1 MKLISYGQ
9 SAEAHAEQR
18 RLLWR
23 RSNNFSEHMDLM
35 QGGSSKIRT
44 AARPTHDGTHIA
56 DDAVPGLEKR
66 SQECPPQYCIATI
79 FKDASLDVVRD
90 FFWDDD
96 FRVKNTWDNICSTR
110 LNDGCTKTGTMV
122 VCWVRKVRYLR
133 DIPGNISGMHYKL
146 YKFCRHCLP
155 CLCNFHSS
163 ATTGSMLSVAG
174 SGHRE
179 RRTTALIRCF
189 MKCPPSENTCH
200 QNE

>member
-1 MKLISYGQ
+1 
-9 SAEAHAEQR
+9 
-18 RLLWR
+18 
-23 RSNNFSEHMDLM
+23 MDLM

-96 FRVKNTWDNICSTR
+96 FLVKNTWDNICSTR

-122 VCWVRKVRYLR
+122 VCWVRKFPFFCNDREYVIGRRVWASGKTYYCANKVFYEMSSVRKYL
-133 DIPGNISGMHYKL
+133 
-146 YKFCRHCLP
+146 
-155 CLCNFHSS
+155 SS
-163 ATTGSMLSVAG
+163 
-174 SGHRE
+174 
-179 RRTTALIRCF
+179 
-189 MKCPPSENTCH
+189 K
-200 QNE
+200 

>member
-1 MKLISYGQ
+1 
-9 SAEAHAEQR
+9 
-18 RLLWR
+18 
-23 RSNNFSEHMDLM
+23 MDLM

-122 VCWVRKVRYLR
+122 VCWVRKGVCYRSQGLGIGKDVLLR
-133 DIPGNISGMHYKL
+133 
-146 YKFCRHCLP
+146 
-155 CLCNFHSS
+155 
-163 ATTGSMLSVAG
+163 
-174 SGHRE
+174 
-179 RRTTALIRCF
+179 
-189 MKCPPSENTCH
+189 
-200 QNE
+200 